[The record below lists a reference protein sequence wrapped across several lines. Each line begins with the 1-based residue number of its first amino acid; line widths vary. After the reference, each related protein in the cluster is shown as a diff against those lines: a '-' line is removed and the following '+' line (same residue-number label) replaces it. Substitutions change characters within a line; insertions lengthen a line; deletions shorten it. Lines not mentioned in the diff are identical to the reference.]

1 MERAARGLLMLER
14 GASNTYL
21 EIIVCYVMG
30 AAFFVEFLTTCSLKD
45 FSTNVRACHLKK
57 WEKKKLIGNLK
68 LKYNNLVCY

>member
-1 MERAARGLLMLER
+1 
-14 GASNTYL
+14 
-21 EIIVCYVMG
+21 MG